1 MSLRRLGGAL
11 GLILL
16 VPVLT
21 GCFLIQASPNPGG
34 DNRLFGVSCPAVG
47 SCTAVGEYI
56 KSGSVTQTL
65 IETGGVDGT
74 TWSVV
79 PSPSPSTFGN
89 ALDGVSCVST
99 TMCTAVGSV
108 SGDSSSVSSLTLVET
123 WDGTTW
129 SVVPSPSP
137 GLIRNALSGVSC
149 LSATM
154 CTAVGTASESGPT
167 SGNAAFTVVE
177 TWDGTTWSVVPS
189 PNPGPGGND
198 LNGVSCLSTSF
209 CVAVGTALG
218 SPPQEL
224 LTLVE
229 MWDGTT
235 WSVVPSPDPSNQSV
249 PINELS
255 GVSCISTVSCT
266 AVGDYITNT
275 GSRKALIESWD
286 GTAWSVVLS
295 PNASP
300 IGLERLTS
308 ISCVSI
314 SSCTAVGG
322 AFNNGS
328 VLQTL
333 VETFDGTTWSVVPSP
348 DGSSSDTNFL
358 NGVSCPP
365 ASSGTCTAVG
375 LFSADTLIIHDV
387 PIS

>member
-65 IETGGVDGT
+65 IETGGV
-74 TWSVV
+74 
-79 PSPSPSTFGN
+79 
-89 ALDGVSCVST
+89 
-99 TMCTAVGSV
+99 
-108 SGDSSSVSSLTLVET
+108 
-123 WDGTTW
+123 
-129 SVVPSPSP
+129 
-137 GLIRNALSGVSC
+137 
-149 LSATM
+149 
-154 CTAVGTASESGPT
+154 
-167 SGNAAFTVVE
+167 
-177 TWDGTTWSVVPS
+177 
-189 PNPGPGGND
+189 
-198 LNGVSCLSTSF
+198 
-209 CVAVGTALG
+209 
-218 SPPQEL
+218 
-224 LTLVE
+224 
-229 MWDGTT
+229 DGTT